1 MADHQEDAQWRHSP
15 PERHPGE
22 TLEAYI
28 IRRGARMRK
37 VQALLAVY
45 EEELEA
51 LGAGPEYDRI
61 LAAGRTLQDE
71 ASHLWLWPEEEEH
84 IQYGQAGKVAVIDEL
99 RAAEAARDDARNA
112 GRLDE
117 ARRLEM
123 EVQRIEERFHRVFH
137 PDQAAVSAQ
146 HDLSG
151 RHRVDHRAIRH
162 ELERARTE
170 HAAATATD
178 RPDRF
183 QWKWA
188 ERQYRELWERAC
200 REAAEAREELL
211 AQGLIRPRAAAD
223 QATAAR

>member
-37 VQALLAVY
+37 VQALLAIY
-45 EEELEA
+45 REELEA

-61 LAAGRTLQDE
+61 LAAGRALRDE
-71 ASHLWLWPEEEEH
+71 ESHLWLWPEEEH

-99 RAAEAARDDARNA
+99 RAAETARDAARQA

-137 PDQAAVSAQ
+137 PDRRAVSAQ
-146 HDLSG
+146 HVLSS
-151 RHRVDHRAIRH
+151 RRFVDHRTIRH

-170 HAAATATD
+170 HAAAATA
-178 RPDRF
+178 RPDRVR
-183 QWKWA
+183 WKWA

-200 REAAEAREELL
+200 RDAAEAREELL
-211 AQGLIRPRAAAD
+211 AQGLIHPRAAAD